1 MAFGYCTVISILG
14 YIVGSVYKLNQMKN
28 NKIIPHSKN
37 DLEINNTFSNEKELW
52 KLNWIPPKHLRID
65 KYDYRDDNV

>member
-14 YIVGSVYKLNQMKN
+14 YMIGSVYKRNQLRK
-28 NKIIPHSKN
+28 NKIIPHNK
-37 DLEINNTFSNEKELW
+37 DDIENNKTFSNEKELW

-65 KYDYRDDNV
+65 KYTYRDDNV